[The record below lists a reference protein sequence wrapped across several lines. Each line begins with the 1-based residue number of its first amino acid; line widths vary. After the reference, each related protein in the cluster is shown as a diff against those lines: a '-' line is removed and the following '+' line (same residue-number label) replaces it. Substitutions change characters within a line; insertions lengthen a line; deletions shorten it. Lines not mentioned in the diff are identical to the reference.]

1 MFKKFWRYITTLRKK
16 TIIIICATI
25 LGLIALLYVLSQI
38 ILIGT
43 FVQLE
48 EKNAQQNMERGKNA
62 ITDDIN
68 RLDSTAIDWAAWDDS
83 YNFVQNG
90 NEAYIESNLDPST
103 LINLRVNFMLF
114 YNISGHLIYGE
125 GVDIKNKEKT
135 EIPATFQHDL
145 SPNDILLKHTEIDS
159 SINGIII
166 LPEGPTLIASR
177 PIITSGYQ
185 GPIRGTLIVGRF
197 LDSAE
202 IERLANITQLPLT
215 SLFNDPNN
223 SDFRSAIQLLSKE
236 KPILIQPKSN
246 DIIKGYILLNDIEG
260 KPAIVIEAEMPREI
274 HHQGDNTMK
283 YLILSIMGSGLVF
296 GLVTLILLEKNVLS
310 RLAFLSSNVSAIGAS
325 SDHSMRVSMPGNDEL
340 SNLAKVINSML
351 EKLEKAEDAKTK
363 QLLLTEIY
371 HRVKNN
377 LQIVISLL
385 NLQSQKTKDT
395 NVIEI
400 FKDSQ
405 NRIRSMALIHE
416 RLYKS
421 KNLAGINFKEYIHDI
436 SSNLFHSYGVNSGS
450 VNLKID
456 IDDVILNLDTA
467 TPCGLIVTELVS
479 NSLKH
484 AFPKGRKG
492 ELLIKLISDNN
503 EKFILIVRD
512 NGIGFPE
519 NIDFRKTNTLGMQ
532 LVTSLV
538 SQLKGTIELDR
549 SNGTEFKITFKEK
562 QAGVFENG

>member
-1 MFKKFWRYITTLRKK
+1 
-16 TIIIICATI
+16 
-25 LGLIALLYVLSQI
+25 
-38 ILIGT
+38 
-43 FVQLE
+43 
-48 EKNAQQNMERGKNA
+48 
-62 ITDDIN
+62 
-68 RLDSTAIDWAAWDDS
+68 
-83 YNFVQNG
+83 
-90 NEAYIESNLDPST
+90 
-103 LINLRVNFMLF
+103 
-114 YNISGHLIYGE
+114 
-125 GVDIKNKEKT
+125 
-135 EIPATFQHDL
+135 
-145 SPNDILLKHTEIDS
+145 
-159 SINGIII
+159 
-166 LPEGPTLIASR
+166 
-177 PIITSGYQ
+177 
-185 GPIRGTLIVGRF
+185 
-197 LDSAE
+197 
-202 IERLANITQLPLT
+202 
-215 SLFNDPNN
+215 
-223 SDFRSAIQLLSKE
+223 
-236 KPILIQPKSN
+236 
-246 DIIKGYILLNDIEG
+246 
-260 KPAIVIEAEMPREI
+260 
-274 HHQGDNTMK
+274 
-283 YLILSIMGSGLVF
+283 
-296 GLVTLILLEKNVLS
+296 
-310 RLAFLSSNVSAIGAS
+310 
-325 SDHSMRVSMPGNDEL
+325 
-340 SNLAKVINSML
+340 ML
-351 EKLEKAEDAKTK
+351 EKLEMAEDAKTK

-450 VNLKID
+450 VDLKID

>member
-1 MFKKFWRYITTLRKK
+1 M
-16 TIIIICATI
+16 
-25 LGLIALLYVLSQI
+25 
-38 ILIGT
+38 
-43 FVQLE
+43 QLE
-48 EKNAQQNMERGKNA
+48 EKNIKQNMERGKNA
-62 ITDDIN
+62 ITNDIN
-68 RLDSTAIDWAAWDDS
+68 RINSIAVDWAAWDDS
-83 YNFVQNG
+83 YNFVQDG
-90 NEAYIESNLDPST
+90 NKAYIESNFLDPST
-103 LINLRVNFMLF
+103 LVNLGVNFMVF

-125 GVDIKNKEKT
+125 GIDIKNKEKIKT
-135 EIPATFQHDL
+135 PVIFQYDL
-145 SPNDILLKHTEIDS
+145 SPNNILLKHTKKNS
-159 SINGIII
+159 SIKGIII

-177 PIITSGYQ
+177 PITTSGHQ

-202 IERLANITQLPLT
+202 IERLANTTQLPLT
-215 SLFNDPNN
+215 SLFDDQNN

-246 DIIKGYILLNDIEG
+246 DIIAGYILLNDIEG
-260 KPAIVIEAEMPREI
+260 NPAVVIKAEMPREI
-274 HHQGDNTMK
+274 HKHGDITMK
-283 YLILSIMGSGLVF
+283 YLILSIIVSGLVF
-296 GLVTLILLEKNVLS
+296 GLVTLLLLEKNVLS

-351 EKLEKAEDAKTK
+351 EELEKAEDAKTK

-385 NLQSQKTKDT
+385 NLQSQKTKDK

-421 KNLAGINFKEYIHDI
+421 KDLAGINFKEYIHDL
-436 SSNLFHSYGVNSGS
+436 SSNLFHSYGVNSGN

-492 ELLIKLISDNN
+492 ELLIRLISDNN